1 LVPNTYDYV
10 TSTIDVT
17 YTRLPENIWNHELG
31 APSEEMI
38 DKINKSM
45 IRLIQKEETIYES
58 SYYVSLD
65 GSNKNLDGSIYITNF
80 LNGVKIYSFPQHAI
94 IENTSLNSFFHYT
107 VGLI

>member
-1 LVPNTYDYV
+1 MLIPNTYDYV

-17 YTRLPENIWNHELG
+17 YTRLLENIWNHELG
-31 APSEEMI
+31 APSEEMV

-65 GSNKNLDGSIYITNF
+65 VSNTNLDGCMFINVCIW
-80 LNGVKIYSFPQHAI
+80 I
-94 IENTSLNSFFHYT
+94 
-107 VGLI
+107 